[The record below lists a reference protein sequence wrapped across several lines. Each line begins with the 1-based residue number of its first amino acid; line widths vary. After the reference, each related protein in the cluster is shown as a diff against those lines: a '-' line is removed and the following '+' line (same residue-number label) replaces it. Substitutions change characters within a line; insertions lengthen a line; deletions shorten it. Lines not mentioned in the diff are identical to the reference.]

1 MNFLTHSVSEW
12 RFDDIRLSGISRAQ
26 ISEVEFLEPKWLL
39 SLNSFLHIL
48 FFWTFHIHRIGAEKK
63 IRFHMSFWQISVKLQ
78 LQHYSMKISRW
89 IKINILILTSLI
101 QWWFSTLPSD
111 TSDTLKVHSKYHITI
126 YIYIYIIR
134 YNDDHKPWKF

>member
-1 MNFLTHSVSEW
+1 MSRRRRVPILTHSVSEW

-63 IRFHMSFWQISVKLQ
+63 IRFDMSFSKISVKLH
-78 LQHYSMKISRW
+78 LQHYFMKISRW

-111 TSDTLKVHSKYHITI
+111 TSETLQGHSKYHITMNI
-126 YIYIYIIR
+126 YYQI
-134 YNDDHKPWKF
+134 